1 MRDVRTK
8 LGACA
13 LLGAVACQ
21 PAVERGTRT
30 SGARL
35 VMDEARQHLVVP
47 DSDRDSVHIMS
58 LDGRRAQEVLV
69 GREPSRALVAGERV
83 YVSLRAERA
92 VAVLAQVGER
102 WDVVHRLP
110 VGPEPMGLAFDGT
123 TERLYVASSL
133 SDRVH
138 ELSVL
143 DGRVLRELE
152 VPGHPRSLA
161 LGPTGQTLYVT
172 TELRGAFVV
181 DLTTSEV
188 APLPLPVIVTEAGVP
203 RTLRITGDL
212 AVDPTG
218 RRVTLPALYIDTTSP
233 IDDAVPPP
241 SAPVTNAYAGV
252 VVDGVVSTT
261 DSGRFTPVVVDVPI
275 ADDVAPAASPTVTT
289 LSGGTSD
296 AAAPTAVAYDP
307 SGDSLWIVREGRAAP
322 SVVAGDPDRRASI
335 EGVLESPLPERGG
348 YADGVVAVDAARAF
362 TVSTLLR
369 TTEELTLSDELEPR
383 GRVDLPTSP
392 LSPEAQ
398 RGRVLF
404 FRGDNGAMSS
414 GGMACGTC
422 HVEGRTD
429 GLTWPFVRGPRQT
442 PSLAERVSERTPL
455 RTGGDRMSVAE
466 DAELTARVMGGQ
478 GLTPQDARDIQA
490 YVDSI
495 RGVDLPREPAP
506 AGRAAFE
513 RADCAGCHE
522 GELHTDR
529 QKHALR
535 GREAVQTPSLI
546 GVAATPPY
554 LFDGLAVDLADVL
567 ERAPSQGHGA
577 VERLSADERA
587 ALLRYL
593 ESL

>member
-1 MRDVRTK
+1 MRDVRTR
-8 LGACA
+8 LGAWA

-21 PAVERGTRT
+21 PAVESGIRT

-35 VMDEARQHLVVP
+35 VTDDEREHLVVP

-58 LDGRRAQEVLV
+58 LDGRRAQEVVV

-92 VAVLAQVGER
+92 VAVLARVGER
-102 WDVVHRLP
+102 WEVVQRLP
-110 VGPEPMGLAFDGT
+110 VGPEPVGLAFDGA

-133 SDRVH
+133 SDRVQ
-138 ELSVL
+138 ELSVP
-143 DGRVLRELE
+143 DGRVLRELS
-152 VPGHPRSLA
+152 VPGHPRALA

-172 TELRGAFVV
+172 TELRGAFGV
-181 DLTTSEV
+181 DLGTGEV
-188 APLPLPVIVTEAGVP
+188 APLPLPAIVTEAGVP

-212 AVDPTG
+212 VIDPAG
-218 RRVTLPALYIDTTSP
+218 RRVTLPALYIDTTRP
-233 IDDAVPPP
+233 IDDTVPPP
-241 SAPVTNAYAGV
+241 SAPAANAYAGDV
-252 VVDGVVSTT
+252 IDGDASTVDS
-261 DSGRFTPVVVDVPI
+261 SRFTPVLIDVPI
-275 ADDVAPAASPTVTT
+275 TDEVAPAASPTVT
-289 LSGGTSD
+289 LLGGGGSD
-296 AAAPTAVAYDP
+296 ASAPTAVAYDP
-307 SGDSLWIVREGRAAP
+307 SGEALWVVREGRALA
-322 SVVAGDPDRRASI
+322 SAVAGDPERRASVD
-335 EGVLESPLPERGG
+335 GTLEEQLPERGG
-348 YADGVVAVDAARAF
+348 YADGVVAVDATRAF

-369 TTEELTLSDELEPR
+369 TTDELTRSGEREPR

-392 LSPEAQ
+392 LPSEVQ

-404 FRGDNGAMSS
+404 FRGDNSAMSS

-429 GLTWPFVRGPRQT
+429 GLTWPFARGPRQT

-455 RTGGDRMSVAE
+455 RTAGDRVSVAE

-495 RGVDLPREPAP
+495 RGVDLPRAPAP

-513 RADCAGCHE
+513 RAECAGCHE

-535 GREAVQTPSLI
+535 DREAVQTPSLI

-567 ERAPSQGHGA
+567 ERAPAQGHGA
-577 VERLSADERA
+577 VERLSAGERM

>member
-13 LLGAVACQ
+13 LLGAVGCQ
-21 PAVERGTRT
+21 PAVESGTRT

-35 VMDEARQHLVVP
+35 VIDEAREHLVVP

-58 LDGRRAQEVLV
+58 LDGRRAQEVAV

-92 VAVLAQVGER
+92 VAVLARAGER
-102 WDVVHRLP
+102 WELVQRLP
-110 VGPEPMGLAFDGT
+110 VGPEPMGLAFDGA
-123 TERLYVASSL
+123 TERLYVASSM
-133 SDRVH
+133 SDRVQ
-138 ELSVL
+138 ELSVP

-152 VPGHPRSLA
+152 VPGQPRALA

-172 TELRGAFVV
+172 TDLRGAFVV
-181 DLTTSEV
+181 DLPTGEV
-188 APLPLPVIVTEAGVP
+188 RPLPLPVIVTEAGVP
-203 RTLRITGDL
+203 RTLRLTGDL
-212 AVDPTG
+212 VVDPTG
-218 RRVTLPALYIDTTSP
+218 RRVTLPAMYIDTTSP
-233 IDDAVPPP
+233 IDDTVPPP
-241 SAPVTNAYAGV
+241 SAPATNAYAAS
-252 VVDGVVSTT
+252 VVSTT
-261 DSGRFTPVVVDVPI
+261 DSGRFTPAVVDVPI
-275 ADDVAPAASPTVTT
+275 VDDGGPPASPTVTA
-289 LSGGTSD
+289 LSGGSSD
-296 AAAPTAVAYDP
+296 AAPPTAVAYDP
-307 SGDSLWIVREGRAAP
+307 SGESLWIVREGRAAP
-322 SVVAGDPDRRASI
+322 SVLAGDPDRRASI
-335 EGVLESPLPERGG
+335 DGVLENQLPERGG

-369 TTEELTLSDELEPR
+369 TSEELTLSNELEPR

-455 RTGGDRMSVAE
+455 RTAGDRMSVAE

-495 RGVDLPREPAP
+495 RGVDLSREPAP
-506 AGRAAFE
+506 SGRAAFE
-513 RADCAGCHE
+513 RADCASCHE

-535 GREAVQTPSLI
+535 DREPVQTPSLI

-554 LFDGLAVDLADVL
+554 LFDGVAPDLADVL
-567 ERAPSQGHGA
+567 ARAPSQGHGA
-577 VERLSADERA
+577 VERLSTDERA

-593 ESL
+593 QAL